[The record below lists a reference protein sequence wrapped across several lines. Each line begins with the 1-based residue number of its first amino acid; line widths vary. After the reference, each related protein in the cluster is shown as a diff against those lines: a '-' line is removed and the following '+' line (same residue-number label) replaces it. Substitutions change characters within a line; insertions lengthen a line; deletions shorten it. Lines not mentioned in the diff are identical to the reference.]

1 MEERTVIRMGLALC
15 EYMSVRD
22 LKRYCFSDAIREA
35 VREKYERDIVD
46 RLDPRELDYFRGEVV
61 LLRVALALSQY
72 MSACDGV
79 SYIFSDAVQEAVRE
93 TYNHDIAKKALYL
106 KAWS

>member
-35 VREKYERDIVD
+35 VREKYKRDVVD
-46 RLDPRELDYFRGEVV
+46 RLDARELDYFRGEVV
-61 LLRVALALSQY
+61 LLRMALALSQY
-72 MSACDGV
+72 MSARDGA
-79 SYIFSDAVQEAVRE
+79 SYIFSDAVREAVRE
-93 TYNHDIAKKALYL
+93 KYNHDIAKNVLYL
-106 KAWS
+106 KDWS